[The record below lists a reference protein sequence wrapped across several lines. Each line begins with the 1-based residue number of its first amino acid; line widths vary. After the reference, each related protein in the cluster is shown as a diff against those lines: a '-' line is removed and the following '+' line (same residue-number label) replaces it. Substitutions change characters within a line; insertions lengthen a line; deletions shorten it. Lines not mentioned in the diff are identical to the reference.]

1 MLRWFKKSSQI
12 LEPIDFSVVGVD
24 LHSHLIPGID
34 DGAKDLDDSV
44 TIIKELINQG
54 FSKIITTPHIMSD
67 LYKNTP
73 ETIHSG
79 LEILKRR
86 LANDNIEID
95 ISAAAEYYVDYDF
108 EQRIGNE
115 KFLTFGEKYLLIE
128 FSFLEAPRNMY
139 DIIFKLQL
147 EGYVVVLAH
156 PARYQYFNLKD
167 YESLINRGVLFQL
180 NLLSLIGYYSN
191 QVKTNAKLL
200 IDNKFV
206 SFVGTDCHN
215 LNHARL
221 YPKCMISKSWHE
233 LVNSGTLINSKL

>member
-44 TIIKELINQG
+44 TIIKELIDQG
-54 FSKIITTPHIMSD
+54 FRKIITTPHIMSD
-67 LYKNTP
+67 LYKNTS
-73 ETIHSG
+73 ETINSG

-86 LANDNIEID
+86 LVNDNIEID

-115 KFLTFGEKYLLIE
+115 KFLTFGEKYILIE
-128 FSFLEAPRNMY
+128 FSFLESPRNMY

-156 PARYQYFNLKD
+156 PARYQYFDLKD

-191 QVKTNAKLL
+191 QVKANAKLL

-233 LVNSGTLINSKL
+233 LVNSGALLNSKL

>member
-12 LEPIDFSVVGVD
+12 LEPIDFSVVGAD

-54 FSKIITTPHIMSD
+54 FSKIITTPHIISD

-86 LANDNIEID
+86 LVNDNIEID

-115 KFLTFGEKYLLIE
+115 KFLTFGKKYILIE
-128 FSFLEAPRNMY
+128 FSFLESPRNMY

-156 PARYQYFNLKD
+156 PARYQYFDLKD

>member
-115 KFLTFGEKYLLIE
+115 KFLTFGEKYILIE
-128 FSFLEAPRNMY
+128 FSFLESPRNMY

-156 PARYQYFNLKD
+156 PARYQYFDLKD

-221 YPKCMISKSWHE
+221 YPKCMISRSWHE

>member
-1 MLRWFKKSSQI
+1 MLKWFRKSSQI
-12 LEPIDFSVVGVD
+12 LEPIDFSVIGVD

-34 DGAKDLDDSV
+34 DGAKDLVDSV

-115 KFLTFGEKYLLIE
+115 KFLTFGEKYILIE
-128 FSFLEAPRNMY
+128 FSFLESPRNMY

-156 PARYQYFNLKD
+156 PSRYQYFNLKD

-191 QVKTNAKLL
+191 QVKANAKLL

-233 LVNSGTLINSKL
+233 LVNSGVLLNSKL

>member
-233 LVNSGTLINSKL
+233 LVNNGTLINSKL

>member
-1 MLRWFKKSSQI
+1 MLKWFRKSSPI

-44 TIIKELINQG
+44 TIIKELIDQG
-54 FSKIITTPHIMSD
+54 FRKIITTPHIMSD
-67 LYKNTP
+67 LYKNTS
-73 ETIHSG
+73 ETINSG

-86 LANDNIEID
+86 LVNDNIEID

-115 KFLTFGEKYLLIE
+115 KFLTFGENYILIE
-128 FSFLEAPRNMY
+128 FSFLESPRNMH

-156 PARYQYFNLKD
+156 PARYQYFDLKD

-191 QVKTNAKLL
+191 QVKANAKLL

-233 LVNSGTLINSKL
+233 LVNSGALLNSKL

>member
-115 KFLTFGEKYLLIE
+115 KFLTFGEKYILIE
-128 FSFLEAPRNMY
+128 FSFLESPRNMY

-156 PARYQYFNLKD
+156 PARYQYFDLKD

-215 LNHARL
+215 LNHVRL
-221 YPKCMISKSWHE
+221 YPQCMISKSWHE

>member
-1 MLRWFKKSSQI
+1 MLRWFKKSSPI

-34 DGAKDLDDSV
+34 DGVKDLDDSV
-44 TIIKELINQG
+44 TIIKELKDQG

-73 ETIHSG
+73 ETINSG

-86 LANDNIEID
+86 LENDNIEIN

-115 KFLTFGEKYLLIE
+115 NFLTFGEKYILIE
-128 FSFLEAPRNMY
+128 FSFLESPRNMY

-156 PARYQYFNLKD
+156 PARYQYFDLKD

-191 QVKTNAKLL
+191 QVKANAKLL

-233 LVNSGTLINSKL
+233 LVNSGILINSKL

>member
-73 ETIHSG
+73 ETIYSG

-115 KFLTFGEKYLLIE
+115 KFLTFGEKYILIE
-128 FSFLEAPRNMY
+128 FSFLESPRNMY

-156 PARYQYFNLKD
+156 PARYQYFDLKD

-191 QVKTNAKLL
+191 QIKTNAKLL

-233 LVNSGTLINSKL
+233 LVNSGTIINSKL

>member
-1 MLRWFKKSSQI
+1 MLRWFKKSSPI

-44 TIIKELINQG
+44 TIIKQLIGQG

-73 ETIHSG
+73 ETINSG

-86 LANDNIEID
+86 LENDNIEIN

-115 KFLTFGEKYLLIE
+115 NFLTFGEKYILIE
-128 FSFLEAPRNMY
+128 FSFLESPRNMY

-156 PARYQYFNLKD
+156 PARYQYFDLKD

-191 QVKTNAKLL
+191 QVKANAKLL